1 MSSYVKN
8 NDSNSTNTSTDSKS
22 VPIVDSKS
30 VPIVDSKSTTNC
42 PRYIKCLLDKSG
54 SMSNMFKALIK
65 GVNTLLLEQRQ
76 VAEDSKVE
84 IDIEIYVFNSEI
96 SLIRSGSI
104 KDVKDINEDEVN
116 PRGSTALNDGLA
128 YILEN
133 SKDKK
138 DVLLFIFTDGEENAS
153 QKHRGD
159 PGRQY
164 CKSLIELYTRENNWT
179 VLFGAANIDAYHTSS
194 MYGIDAGN
202 TFNVAP
208 DAPTMGVMM
217 REFSSALKTSTN
229 SNEPIN
235 VTSLRQASAPVVN
248 NTFKSR
254 VTFADTTPVEYHRN
268 STIQSLRSSAI
279 QSLHSPT
286 CVPKKSGPRPK
297 AKPRSLSPLRS
308 LKNETSN
315 D

>member
-1 MSSYVKN
+1 MSSFVKN
-8 NDSNSTNTSTDSKS
+8 NDSNSTNAGASSSGELKS
-22 VPIVDSKS
+22 VPSSESKCQ
-30 VPIVDSKSTTNC
+30 K
-42 PRYIKCLLDKSG
+42 YIKCLLDRSG
-54 SMSNMFKALIK
+54 SMSSGNMFQALIK

-84 IDIEIYVFNSEI
+84 INIEIYVFDSEI

-104 KDVKDINEDEVN
+104 KDVKDINEDEVK
-116 PRGSTALNDGLA
+116 PRGSTALNDALA
-128 YILEN
+128 NILDN

-138 DVLLFIFTDGEENAS
+138 DVLLFIFTDGQENSS

-159 PGRQY
+159 SGRQY
-164 CKSLIELYTRENNWT
+164 CKSLIELYTRQNNWT

-202 TFNVAP
+202 AFNVAP

-235 VTSLRQASAPVVN
+235 VKSLRQASAPVTRSTHRN
-248 NTFKSR
+248 H
-254 VTFADTTPVEYHRN
+254 VTFDNEPPTTYLRSSAV
-268 STIQSLRSSAI
+268 QSLRSSAV
-279 QSLHSPT
+279 QSLRSSAVAPLYSPT
-286 CVPKKSGPRPK
+286 RVPKTSGSRS
-297 AKPRSLSPLRS
+297 RSLSPLRS
-308 LKNETSN
+308 LKNETS
-315 D
+315 DD

>member
-1 MSSYVKN
+1 MSSFVKN
-8 NDSNSTNTSTDSKS
+8 DDSNSTNAVPDSKS
-22 VPIVDSKS
+22 VPIVESKS
-30 VPIVDSKSTTNC
+30 ATNC
-42 PRYIKCLLDKSG
+42 PKYIKCLLDRSG
-54 SMSNMFKALIK
+54 SMGHMFKALIK

-84 IDIEIYVFNSEI
+84 INIEIYVFDSEI

-104 KDVKDINEDEVN
+104 KDVKDINEDEVK
-116 PRGSTALNDGLA
+116 PRGSTALNDALA
-128 YILEN
+128 NILDN

-138 DVLLFIFTDGEENAS
+138 DVLLFIFTDGQENSS

-159 PGRQY
+159 SGRQY

-235 VTSLRQASAPVVN
+235 VTSLRQASAPV
-248 NTFKSR
+248 T
-254 VTFADTTPVEYHRN
+254 D
-268 STIQSLRSSAI
+268 
-279 QSLHSPT
+279 LHT
-286 CVPKKSGPRPK
+286 
-297 AKPRSLSPLRS
+297 
-308 LKNETSN
+308 EIM
-315 D
+315 